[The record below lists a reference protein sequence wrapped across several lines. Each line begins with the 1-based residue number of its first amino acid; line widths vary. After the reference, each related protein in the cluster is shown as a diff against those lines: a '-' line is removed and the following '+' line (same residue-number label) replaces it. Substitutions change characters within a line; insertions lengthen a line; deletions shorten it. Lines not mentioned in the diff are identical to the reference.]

1 MNPKREKMVTLRIN
15 DESYRV
21 IKDFAANHGLSVNAF
36 LNSVI
41 DSQAEWHIPT
51 SSYDAVTVPKA
62 MLGALFNMA
71 SREHLDPLAK
81 QWATEARNIILL
93 SGNDLTLDSVLDFG
107 KRVSKYFMGTDI
119 RISASGDQ
127 RNRPTIIIVRHDM
140 GDNFSYFVTKAF
152 GHLFEMIRIRVSI
165 DSDPT
170 TVFIR
175 IEPT

>member
-1 MNPKREKMVTLRIN
+1 MNPKRDKMVTLRIN
-15 DESYRV
+15 DESYRI
-21 IKDFAANHGLSVNAF
+21 IKDFAANHGLSVNAY

-41 DSQAEWHIPT
+41 DAQAEWHIPT

-71 SREHLDPLAK
+71 SRENLDPLAK

-93 SGNDLTLDSVLDFG
+93 SGNDLTLDSVLEFG

-119 RISASGDQ
+119 RVSAAA
-127 RNRPTIIIVRHDM
+127 NRATTVIIRHDM
-140 GDNFSYFVTKAF
+140 GENFSYFVTTAF
-152 GHLFEMIRIRVSI
+152 AYLFEMIRTRTSI
-165 DSDPT
+165 DSDST

-175 IEPT
+175 IEPMT

>member
-15 DESYRV
+15 DESYRI
-21 IKDFAANHGLSVNAF
+21 IKDFAANHGLSVNAY
-36 LNSVI
+36 LNSII

-71 SREHLDPLAK
+71 SRENLDPLAK
-81 QWATEARNIILL
+81 QWAIEARNIILL

-119 RISASGDQ
+119 RISDPDQ
-127 RNRPTIIIVRHDM
+127 RNRPTIVIIRHDA
-140 GDNFSYFVTKAF
+140 GENFSYFVTKAF
-152 GHLFEMIRIRVSI
+152 GHLFEMIQTRVSI
-165 DSDPT
+165 DSDRT